1 MNRLF
6 LTLTLSCLIA
16 NAATS
21 DSPFAFGTN
30 AVQNLVAKANVEGE
44 NEVMTSSIG
53 HSLDDK
59 VQGSTYAKGAGA
71 TDASI
76 QLKADDYTDS
86 NAVNVATEG
95 GSNSENGF
103 AVSNI
108 KSELSLDNKAGF
120 NTNPKYHKNFPG
132 LASSKYHVPM
142 RTYTLSTN
150 ITNGNNNNS
159 ATRGISSRRNKH
171 TGQTSNRSQNNSE
184 NGQSLSSGLSLS
196 NGNVNTGKAH
206 SQVKANGSDNQ
217 VTVNDLAA
225 ANIRGVGAAVNV
237 GSADANGDAPE
248 ASMRQQSDNIGFGNT
263 ETAGSAVA
271 DGKNANASGHIKSYY
286 NAARTQAE

>member
-16 NAATS
+16 NAAAS
-21 DSPFAFGTN
+21 DSPFAYGNT
-30 AVQNLVAKANVEGE
+30 AVQNIVAKADVNGQ

-53 HSLDDK
+53 HSLDDN
-59 VQGSTYAKGAGA
+59 VQAATYAKGDEA

-76 QLKADDYTDS
+76 QLTASVHTDANHV
-86 NAVNVATEG
+86 NANTEG
-95 GSNSENGF
+95 GSASENAF

-108 KSELSLDNKAGF
+108 KSELSLDDKAGY
-120 NTNPKYHKNFPG
+120 NTNPKYHMNFPG
-132 LASSKYHVPM
+132 LPVKEDYVPF
-142 RTYTLSTN
+142 RTYTLVTN
-150 ITNGNNNNS
+150 ITNGEENNS

-171 TGQTSNRSQNNSE
+171 TGQTSNRSQNNSN

-196 NGNVNTGKAH
+196 NATINTGKAH
-206 SQVKANGSDNQ
+206 SQVKAKGGNDQ

-225 ANIRGVGAAVNV
+225 ANIRGIGAAVNI
-237 GSADANGDAPE
+237 GSADANGNTPE
-248 ASMRQQSDNIGFGNT
+248 ASIRQQSDNIGFGNT

-271 DGKNANASGHIKSYY
+271 NNNNANASGHIKSYY
-286 NAARTQAE
+286 NAARTQAA